1 MAAKEG
7 MVCTVCEK
15 PTRRA
20 LIYVQ
25 TSPTEDMALCPE
37 CALTGAEFLREQ
49 EKATPPSSQQRFLRI
64 IATWLEV
71 FKKSFEAGISAP
83 EIKDIKVDNVCSP
96 DTPPQMINTD
106 PDPIKEDKVEK
117 DSPAGT

>member
-25 TSPTEDMALCPE
+25 IDPNNDMVLCPE

-49 EKATPPSSQQRFLRI
+49 EKATPPSSQQRFLCV

-71 FKKSFEAGISAP
+71 FKKSFEAGISAAEARFP
-83 EIKDIKVDNVCSP
+83 GAMGIKLND
-96 DTPPQMINTD
+96 
-106 PDPIKEDKVEK
+106 